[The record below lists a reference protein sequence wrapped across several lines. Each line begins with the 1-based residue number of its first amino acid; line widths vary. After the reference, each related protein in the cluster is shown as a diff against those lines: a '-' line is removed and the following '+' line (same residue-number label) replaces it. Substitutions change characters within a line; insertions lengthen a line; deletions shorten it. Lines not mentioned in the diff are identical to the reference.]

1 MSREI
6 DAKVAELLGL
16 NPFWE
21 ELRKDWCYYSDLT
34 SVPLRIPHYSSTGD
48 GMLLLL
54 EKIKSKLSWNVI
66 LVSHL
71 RAFNFDEGFTVNVFD
86 CYRVLLTSHE
96 EKESAPRAVSLAVLK
111 AKGVDITPYI

>member
-6 DAKVAELLGL
+6 DAKVAECLG
-16 NPFWE
+16 WE
-21 ELRKDWCYYSDLT
+21 VKDESVYINGEWTCRIDELKF
-34 SVPLRIPHYSSTGD
+34 SSTGN
-48 GMLLLL
+48 GMLMLL
-54 EKIKSKLSWNVI
+54 EEIKSKLWWNVI

-86 CYRVLLTSHE
+86 CYRVMLATHE

-111 AKGVDITPYI
+111 AKGMDIAPYVSSV